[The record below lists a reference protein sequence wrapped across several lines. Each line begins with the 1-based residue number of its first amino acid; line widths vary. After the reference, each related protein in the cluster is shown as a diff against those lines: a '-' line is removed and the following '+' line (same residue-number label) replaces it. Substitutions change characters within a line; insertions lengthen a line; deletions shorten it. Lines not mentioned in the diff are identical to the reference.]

1 MTDPHISNRP
11 STIPRWAEY
20 LMGFARHAATKSK
33 DSTQVGAVLVRER
46 TVLASGYNGPPRG
59 VRDTPDRF
67 ERPRKYLFA
76 AHAEMNLIATAARE
90 GIRIEGCS
98 VYVTHPP
105 CSACARLLIQS
116 GVSRVV
122 HGPGTT
128 SMPEDEFEAAR
139 LMFEESGTAVFE
151 IKE

>member
-1 MTDPHISNRP
+1 MTDPNSKQALGW
-11 STIPRWAEY
+11 SAY
-20 LMGFARHAATKSK
+20 LMGFAIHAATKSK
-33 DSTQVGAVLVRER
+33 DSTQVGAVLVRDR

-105 CSACARLLIQS
+105 CSMCARLLIQS
-116 GVSRVV
+116 GVEKVV
-122 HGPGTT
+122 HGPGQT
-128 SMPEDEFEAAR
+128 SMPEEEFEAAR
-139 LMFEESGTAVFE
+139 TMFEESGVSIFG
-151 IKE
+151 IKS